1 MPLNRVTAMRR
12 LAYGSLARG
21 SRLPIVVAL
30 RASLSGGSR
39 GSRQGLRAPAPR
51 QIQGAELRTARSAPE
66 DPVVEAQPARPAL
79 RSRAACVPLRAGLR
93 FTPARPL
100 LRCGP
105 ASKKRSGCALA

>member
-39 GSRQGLRAPAPR
+39 GSRQGLRA
-51 QIQGAELRTARSAPE
+51 LRLG
-66 DPVVEAQPARPAL
+66 RPAL
-79 RSRAACVPLRAGLR
+79 FFVVAWGGSGSAVDR
-93 FTPARPL
+93 
-100 LRCGP
+100 
-105 ASKKRSGCALA
+105 RSGSALSACIVFTSSVSRVFSPQKNRSFFEPPFTLF